1 MVLYP
6 SRHRSS
12 QPTPP
17 IDRRYIL
24 IEQAG
29 CIPSISPS
37 LFPLVGVLI
46 WPLLFN
52 VASLA
57 YLGIFLE
64 STHKKASNDRPG
76 LAIHLI
82 WVPRHKQGEI
92 RQPSEVMTSHH
103 LLRISTSMFL
113 GIICTSSFSLFLLLS
128 IVNNSS
134 ISVNSLH
141 HDFQTV
147 YIITTDR
154 WSRNPQFRAAVELR
168 WLWASLGFALTTGL
182 LPKERADRLLGWWA
196 ATKLYVRVRSAVFLL
211 QHGLQA

>member
-1 MVLYP
+1 MAPYT
-6 SRHRSS
+6 SRRRLN
-12 QPTPP
+12 QPPP
-17 IDRRYIL
+17 FIDRRYIL

-29 CIPSISPS
+29 CIPSILPS
-37 LFPLVGVLI
+37 LFPLAAVLI

-57 YLGIFLE
+57 YLGIHFSE
-64 STHKKASNDRPG
+64 FTHKKASNDQPG
-76 LAIHLI
+76 LVIHLI
-82 WVPRHKQGEI
+82 WVPRHKQGET
-92 RQPSEVMTSHH
+92 RKSSEVVTIHH
-103 LLRISTSMFL
+103 LLRPSTSLFL

-147 YIITTDR
+147 YIITTDQ

-168 WLWASLGFALTTGL
+168 WVWASLGFALTIGL
-182 LPKERADRLLGWWA
+182 LPKERADRLLGWLA
-196 ATKLYVRVRSAVFLL
+196 ATKLYIRTRSAVFLFKT
-211 QHGLQA
+211 H